1 MEPAFLL
8 EASREA
14 WREGGREGG
23 REVSGGNR
31 ACLLVQGREGE
42 REGGREGKRGG
53 TCLDL
58 LQGGLQ
64 GEGVSEE
71 TVQSLRRGSGDLL
84 VPR

>member
-1 MEPAFLL
+1 
-8 EASREA
+8 
-14 WREGGREGG
+14 
-23 REVSGGNR
+23 
-31 ACLLVQGREGE
+31 
-42 REGGREGKRGG
+42 
-53 TCLDL
+53 